1 MSARETSITGVSS
14 ISGGDTVEGAG
25 PRSEPVMVAA
35 GRRLVAT
42 AAAAGIPVRLIGGVA
57 IWVRASPAA
66 RAALGRD
73 YPDVDL
79 VAHKRQSRA
88 LRAVLED
95 GGYQPERVFNA
106 THGARRLLYHSPD
119 GRWQVDVFLDTFEMS
134 HTLDLGARL
143 EAEPETLP
151 AAELLLTKLQIAEV
165 NAKDISDTAMLLW
178 DHEPVSSEPSPAAE
192 PTAGGTGTG
201 KPGTDGPRRLN
212 LAQLAR
218 VCGADWGLYT
228 TVTDNLAACSS
239 QLGQLVADE
248 PARGRIQA
256 RIETIRKGLAAAPKS
271 MAWRMRA
278 KVGRRVRWYEL
289 PEEVTR

>member
-14 ISGGDTVEGAG
+14 TSASDATEGTG

-35 GRRLVAT
+35 GRGLVAL
-42 AAAAGIPVRLIGGVA
+42 AATAGIPARLIGGVA

-73 YPDVDL
+73 YPDIDL

-88 LRAVLED
+88 LRTVLED

-143 EAEPETLP
+143 DTEPETL
-151 AAELLLTKLQIAEV
+151 AATELLLTKLQIAEV

-178 DHEPVSSEPSPAAE
+178 DHEPV
-192 PTAGGTGTG
+192 
-201 KPGTDGPRRLN
+201 PGADGPQRLN

-248 PARGRIQA
+248 SARATIQA
-256 RIETIRKGLAAAPKS
+256 RIETIRKGLGAAPKS
-271 MAWRMRA
+271 LAWRMRA

>member
-14 ISGGDTVEGAG
+14 TSASDATEGTG

-35 GRRLVAT
+35 GRGLVAT
-42 AAAAGIPVRLIGGVA
+42 AATASIPVRLIGGVA

-73 YPDVDL
+73 YPDIDL

-88 LRAVLED
+88 LRTVLED

-143 EAEPETLP
+143 DTEPETLP
-151 AAELLLTKLQIAEV
+151 ATELLLTKLQIAEV

-178 DHEPVSSEPSPAAE
+178 DHEPV
-192 PTAGGTGTG
+192 
-201 KPGTDGPRRLN
+201 PGADGPQRLN

-239 QLGQLVADE
+239 QLGQLVADKS
-248 PARGRIQA
+248 ARATIQE
-256 RIETIRKGLAAAPKS
+256 RIETIRKGLDAAPKTL
-271 MAWRMRA
+271 AWRMRA

>member
-14 ISGGDTVEGAG
+14 TSAGDAAEGTG
-25 PRSEPVMVAA
+25 PRSEPAMVAA
-35 GRRLVAT
+35 GRGLVAT
-42 AAAAGIPVRLIGGVA
+42 AATAGIPVRLIGGVA
-57 IWVRASPAA
+57 IWVRASPGA

-119 GRWQVDVFLDTFEMS
+119 DRWQVDVFLDTFEMS

-143 EAEPETLP
+143 EIEPETLP

-178 DHEPVSSEPSPAAE
+178 DHEPV
-192 PTAGGTGTG
+192 
-201 KPGTDGPRRLN
+201 PGADGPQRLN
-212 LAQLAR
+212 LAQLAH

-239 QLGQLVADE
+239 QLGQLVADKS
-248 PARGRIQA
+248 ARATIQA
-256 RIETIRKGLAAAPKS
+256 RIETIRKGLDAAPKS
-271 MAWRMRA
+271 LAWRMRA
-278 KVGRRVRWYEL
+278 KVGRRVRWFEL

>member
-1 MSARETSITGVSS
+1 MSARETSITGM
-14 ISGGDTVEGAG
+14 GGTSAGDAAEGTG
-25 PRSEPVMVAA
+25 PHPEPVMVAA
-35 GRRLVAT
+35 ARGLVAA

-57 IWVRASPAA
+57 IWLRASAVA
-66 RAALGRD
+66 RSALGRD
-73 YPDVDL
+73 YPDIDL

-134 HTLDLGARL
+134 HTLDLDARL
-143 EAEPETLP
+143 DTEPETLP

-178 DHEPVSSEPSPAAE
+178 DHEPVSGA
-192 PTAGGTGTG
+192 
-201 KPGTDGPRRLN
+201 DGPQRLN

-239 QLGQLVADE
+239 ELAQLVADE
-248 PARGRIQA
+248 SARAIIQA

-271 MAWRMRA
+271 LAWRMRA
-278 KVGRRVRWYEL
+278 KVGRRVRWYQL
-289 PEEVTR
+289 PEEVNR

>member
-1 MSARETSITGVSS
+1 MSARETSITRVGRTSA
-14 ISGGDTVEGAG
+14 GDAAEGTG
-25 PRSEPVMVAA
+25 PRPEPVMVAA
-35 GRRLVAT
+35 ARGLVAA
-42 AAAAGIPVRLIGGVA
+42 AAAAGLPVRLLGGVA

-73 YPDVDL
+73 YPDIDL

-88 LRAVLED
+88 LRTVLED

-119 GRWQVDVFLDTFEMS
+119 GHWQVDVFLDTFEMS

-143 EAEPETLP
+143 ETEPETLP

-178 DHEPVSSEPSPAAE
+178 DHEPV
-192 PTAGGTGTG
+192 
-201 KPGTDGPRRLN
+201 PGADGPQRLN
-212 LAQLAR
+212 LAELAR

-228 TVTDNLAACSS
+228 TVTDNLAACSGE
-239 QLGQLVADE
+239 LGQLVADE
-248 PARGRIQA
+248 SARATIQA
-256 RIETIRKGLAAAPKS
+256 RIETIRKGLDAAPKS
-271 MAWRMRA
+271 LAWRMRA

>member
-14 ISGGDTVEGAG
+14 TSASDATEGTG

-35 GRRLVAT
+35 GRGLVAM
-42 AAAAGIPVRLIGGVA
+42 AATAGIPARLIGGVA

-73 YPDVDL
+73 YPDIDL

-88 LRAVLED
+88 LRTVLED

-143 EAEPETLP
+143 DTEPETL
-151 AAELLLTKLQIAEV
+151 AATELLLTKLQIAEV

-178 DHEPVSSEPSPAAE
+178 DHEPV
-192 PTAGGTGTG
+192 
-201 KPGTDGPRRLN
+201 PGADGPQRLN

-248 PARGRIQA
+248 SARATIQE
-256 RIETIRKGLAAAPKS
+256 RIEIIRKGLDAAPKS
-271 MAWRMRA
+271 LAWRMRA

>member
-1 MSARETSITGVSS
+1 MSARETSITGVSGTS
-14 ISGGDTVEGAG
+14 ASDATEGTG

-35 GRRLVAT
+35 GRGLVAMAAT
-42 AAAAGIPVRLIGGVA
+42 AGVPVRLIGGVA

-66 RAALGRD
+66 RAVLGRD
-73 YPDVDL
+73 YPDIDL

-88 LRAVLED
+88 LRTVLED

-106 THGARRLLYHSPD
+106 THGARRLLYHFPD

-143 EAEPETLP
+143 DTEPETLP
-151 AAELLLTKLQIAEV
+151 ATELLLTKLQIAEV

-178 DHEPVSSEPSPAAE
+178 DHEPV
-192 PTAGGTGTG
+192 
-201 KPGTDGPRRLN
+201 PGADGPQRLN

-248 PARGRIQA
+248 SARATIQA
-256 RIETIRKGLAAAPKS
+256 RIETVRKGLDAAPKS
-271 MAWRMRA
+271 LAWRMRA
-278 KVGRRVRWYEL
+278 KIGRRVRWYEL